1 MTTLI
6 PTLDI
11 DDYNG
16 GDNYGNDSDDS
27 QDLLEEDDNSLSSNG
42 NSIQLRPASSAN
54 GMQGSGGTKDRRRK
68 KLIKNDGKFLIS

>member
-27 QDLLEEDDNSLSSNG
+27 QDLLEDDNSLSSNG